1 MYYEEKIINGILCYR
16 CSPVGGW
23 TEFSIES
30 LSKRAYND
38 RQKLKALT
46 KHVREMNT
54 TLEK

>member
-1 MYYEEKIINGILCYR
+1 MYYEEKLIDGILCYR

-30 LSKRAYND
+30 LSERAYND

-46 KHVREMNT
+46 KHVRELNAAI
-54 TLEK
+54 EK

>member
-1 MYYEEKIINGILCYR
+1 MYYEEKLIDGVLCYR

-30 LSKRAYND
+30 LSERAYND

-46 KHVREMNT
+46 LRVRE
-54 TLEK
+54 LEGMV

>member
-1 MYYEEKIINGILCYR
+1 MYYEEQIIDGILCYR

-30 LSKRAYND
+30 LSERAYND

-46 KHVREMNT
+46 KHVRE
-54 TLEK
+54 LEGMIEQ